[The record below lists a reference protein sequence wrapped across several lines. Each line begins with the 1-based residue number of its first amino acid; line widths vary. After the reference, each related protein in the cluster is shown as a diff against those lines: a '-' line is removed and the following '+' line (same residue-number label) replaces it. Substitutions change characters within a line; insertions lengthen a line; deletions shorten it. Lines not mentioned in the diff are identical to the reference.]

1 MNNIMIQTI
10 KIKAVHGWCGDVEGY
25 APVDMLNILF
35 QVLNMFGSTRVKFS
49 KDNLKDLQAVGF
61 EVSLQQE
68 ALNL

>member
-1 MNNIMIQTI
+1 MMNNIMIQTI
-10 KIKAVHGWCGDVEGY
+10 KIKAVHGWYGDVEGY
-25 APVDMLNILF
+25 APIDKYSF